1 MKWCIFSA
9 GFETTQTNAA
19 VTCQPRWCIQEAAKP
34 CRVTQW
40 VACIRYIRCQTASQ
54 SRCTVRWLS
63 VAEASP
69 SFHAAWQ
76 EGLIPSR
83 LSTHYFKTE
92 KPSCWS
98 CRRRLLTAVSP
109 TLWSSLIRILL
120 PLPSELMSTVSAVT
134 LLQRMLSWE
143 ITSFLGSFQ
152 HTRRDVAV
160 TKASDLMGTPSVSEI
175 VTQIQTASLRSCQ
188 ITISKPQAEELGLW
202 KDRCR
207 SKLVFKGCTH
217 RSSWSHDAKRVLF
230 PYRGAF
236 WWLWLLHVQQPLEQ
250 VWFSCYCHCNS
261 LKLNFTLPT
270 SRLDIIWG
278 ADSSF
283 HCSSLST
290 ISMDFRDCSWFDSI
304 KIFMEGHFNLKTQVF
319 FTWHWYVLDVKTAG
333 ISEAIIKFI
342 NDLKND

>member
-160 TKASDLMGTPSVSEI
+160 TKASDLMGAPSVSEI
-175 VTQIQTASLRSCQ
+175 VTQIQTACLRSCQ
-188 ITISKPQAEELGLW
+188 ITISKPQAVTTRTWFMKGSVSQQTGVQGLHPSLILIAW
-202 KDRCR
+202 CQTSSFSLPRCILVVVAATR
-207 SKLVFKGCTH
+207 PATAGTSLVFM
-217 RSSWSHDAKRVLF
+217 
-230 PYRGAF
+230 
-236 WWLWLLHVQQPLEQ
+236 LLPLQ
-250 VWFSCYCHCNS
+250 FVK
-261 LKLNFTLPT
+261 KLNFTLPT

-278 ADSSF
+278 ADPSF

-304 KIFMEGHFNLKTQVF
+304 KIFMECHFKPKNASFL
-319 FTWHWYVLDVKTAG
+319 YLVLIRTRC
-333 ISEAIIKFI
+333 
-342 NDLKND
+342 KNSGN